1 MKLGSFTKTPVE
13 RKRYTI
19 DYNDWLDTGETLAT
33 SVFSVS
39 PTTGTAPLQVDASLF
54 SVDGKELMFFVN
66 YGDDDVT
73 YIVNVQVTTSGG
85 QTKQSQVVFAV
96 RGL

>member
-19 DYNDWLDTGETLAT
+19 DYTDWLDTGETLAT
-33 SVFSVS
+33 SAFSIS
-39 PTTGTAPLQVDASLF
+39 PSTGVAPLQVDASLF
-54 SVDGKELMFFVN
+54 STSNKELMFFVN
-66 YGDDDVT
+66 YGDDDTT
-73 YIVNVQVTTSGG
+73 YIVDVQVTTSGG
-85 QTKQSQVVFAV
+85 QTKEDQLVFTV